1 MALKILHFADAH
13 IDMAN
18 YGRHDAQS
26 GLPVRVTDFL
36 RSLDEIVDAA
46 IREKVDMVLFA
57 GDAYKDRNPAP
68 TFQREW
74 GRRIIRLSKAKIP
87 TLLLVGNHD
96 LSPSLGRAHALAE
109 YETLDV
115 PYVRVLDEPA
125 LYGPQDLWDLPLQVI
140 ALPWVARSQ
149 MIAFGNIETTETEEI
164 YSHLE
169 KLLGDLVTDYLAKVD
184 PKLPT
189 ILMAHA
195 SIQGAVYGGER
206 AVMLGNDLVLS
217 PSLVKDKRLDYV
229 AMGHIHKSQ
238 NLNGDAPPSSTTNQP
253 PVIYPGSIERV
264 DFGEAR
270 DEKFFVTLELEKGNT
285 RIEWRKLEHIRKFI
299 DKRVTLA
306 SELSVMNDL
315 LKAIPSKAQLK
326 DAIFRMI
333 IDYPMDLEA
342 FIDETMLREAAAES
356 FEFHL
361 VKRPQM
367 QNRVRIPE
375 DRSVNDLAP
384 MDLMRIYWDSAHVE
398 PKDQEKLSQLAKQLI
413 EEDHLED

>member
-1 MALKILHFADAH
+1 
-13 IDMAN
+13 
-18 YGRHDAQS
+18 
-26 GLPVRVTDFL
+26 
-36 RSLDEIVDAA
+36 
-46 IREKVDMVLFA
+46 
-57 GDAYKDRNPAP
+57 
-68 TFQREW
+68 
-74 GRRIIRLSKAKIP
+74 
-87 TLLLVGNHD
+87 
-96 LSPSLGRAHALAE
+96 LGRAHALEE

-115 PYVRVLDEPA
+115 PYVKVLDEPKF
-125 LYGPQDLWDLPLQVI
+125 YGPKDLWDLPLQVI

-149 MIAFGNIETTETEEI
+149 MIAFGNIETTETQEI
-164 YSHLE
+164 YTHLE

-184 PKLPT
+184 PKVPT

-195 SIQGAVYGGER
+195 SIQGAIYGGER

-238 NLNGDAPPSSTTNQP
+238 NLNGEAPPSNTTNQP

-285 RIEWRKLEHIRKFI
+285 KIQWRKLENIRKFI
-299 DKRVTLA
+299 DERVTLS
-306 SELSVMNDL
+306 SELSVMPDL
-315 LKAIPSKAQLK
+315 LKKIPPKAKLE
-326 DAIFRMI
+326 DAIFRLV
-333 IDYPMDLEA
+333 IDYPMNLEP
-342 FIDETMLREAAAES
+342 FIDEAMLREAATES

-375 DRSVNDLAP
+375 DRRVSDLAP

-398 PKDQEKLSQLAKQLI
+398 PKDQEKLSQLAQQLI
-413 EEDHLED
+413 EEDHIED